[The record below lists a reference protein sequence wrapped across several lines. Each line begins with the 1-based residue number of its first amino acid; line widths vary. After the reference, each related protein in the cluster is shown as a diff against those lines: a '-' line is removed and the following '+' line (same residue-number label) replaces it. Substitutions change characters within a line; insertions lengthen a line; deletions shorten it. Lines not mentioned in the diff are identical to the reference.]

1 MLLPSSGQ
9 AKDAAQTQEKEME
22 NPEPESKK
30 RKTGEFTLYFWDE
43 SIFPWFLTLNFMHY
57 RALLKAFC
65 SNPNILYSTSSPAW
79 KVFVSQARQMPK
91 ISTEIQQ
98 EIQLHLI

>member
-43 SIFPWFLTLNFMHY
+43 SIFP
-57 RALLKAFC
+57 
-65 SNPNILYSTSSPAW
+65 
-79 KVFVSQARQMPK
+79 
-91 ISTEIQQ
+91 
-98 EIQLHLI
+98 